1 MTDPFPFVVGSPR
14 SGTTL
19 LRVMLDAHPDLAV
32 PGESYFVVGLYR
44 ALPQGSPSFDL
55 EAFTESLLS
64 HRWLRAWGVPEE
76 RFREAVGAREPAD
89 L

>member
-32 PGESYFVVGLYR
+32 PGESYFVVGVYR
-44 ALPQGSPSFDL
+44 ALPQVSRSFDL
-55 EAFTESLLS
+55 EAFTGETV
-64 HRWLRAWGVPEE
+64 VPSVAA
-76 RFREAVGAREPAD
+76 RVGDPRGTVP
-89 L
+89 